1 MGGKYINKEYLQIK
15 KPLKSTNRCFAV
27 SARHSLV
34 FSILLIQLR
43 LELTRNY
50 FSVNCQNSIEL
61 EKEKMN
67 CINRISFKLKSAKY
81 LFCIGV
87 IITLVITSFAT
98 SKDSDDFQQKIQV
111 TSELITGEL

>member
-1 MGGKYINKEYLQIK
+1 
-15 KPLKSTNRCFAV
+15 
-27 SARHSLV
+27 
-34 FSILLIQLR
+34 
-43 LELTRNY
+43 
-50 FSVNCQNSIEL
+50 
-61 EKEKMN
+61 MN

-111 TSELITGEL
+111 TSDLITGEL